1 MLSNLDPSAQQFL
14 NNLNRIQERMSH
26 AQREIT
32 TGRRVNQVS
41 DDPDQIS
48 TLLTAR
54 AHLES
59 AKQIQTN
66 LGRVKAETDTA
77 EQSIQSA
84 VQLFPA

>member
-41 DDPDQIS
+41 DDPDQIYW
-48 TLLTAR
+48 
-54 AHLES
+54 ES
-59 AKQIQTN
+59 QNGGMGSTN
-66 LGRVKAETDTA
+66 LRTTDRGFIRPPAGTGRVERG
-77 EQSIQSA
+77 SA
-84 VQLFPA
+84 